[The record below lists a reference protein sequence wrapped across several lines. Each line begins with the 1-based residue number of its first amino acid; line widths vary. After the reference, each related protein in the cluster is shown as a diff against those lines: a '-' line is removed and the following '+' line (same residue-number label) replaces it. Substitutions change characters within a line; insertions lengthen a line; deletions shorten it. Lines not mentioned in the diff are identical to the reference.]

1 MAQIRRASKVNPIR
15 AKNVRSILWKQLANV
30 GAMSSRF
37 RFPLISLVLGLC
49 VFAEGSCGTMKKLHL
64 LPQQTSKPES
74 KAPAPT
80 PRRVGTVTLVN
91 DADQFVLIDTA
102 TAPAPEA
109 GTALKTF
116 TGEVESGVVT
126 VGSVSRRPFV
136 VADIVSGAPRKGDAV
151 FE

>member
-1 MAQIRRASKVNPIR
+1 
-15 AKNVRSILWKQLANV
+15 
-30 GAMSSRF
+30 
-37 RFPLISLVLGLC
+37 
-49 VFAEGSCGTMKKLHL
+49 MKKLRL
-64 LPQQTSKPES
+64 LPQQTSEPDA
-74 KAPAPT
+74 KAPVPT

-91 DADQFVLIDTA
+91 ETDQFVLIDTA
-102 TAPAPEA
+102 TAHEPAA

-126 VGSVSRRPFV
+126 VGSVARRPFV

>member
-1 MAQIRRASKVNPIR
+1 
-15 AKNVRSILWKQLANV
+15 
-30 GAMSSRF
+30 
-37 RFPLISLVLGLC
+37 
-49 VFAEGSCGTMKKLHL
+49 
-64 LPQQTSKPES
+64 
-74 KAPAPT
+74 
-80 PRRVGTVTLVN
+80 LVN
-91 DADQFVLIDTA
+91 EADQFVLIDTA

>member
-1 MAQIRRASKVNPIR
+1 MF
-15 AKNVRSILWKQLANV
+15 
-30 GAMSSRF
+30 SRF
-37 RFPLISLVLGLC
+37 RFPLIRLLLGAGL
-49 VFAEGSCGTMKKLHL
+49 FAAASCATMKKLHL
-64 LPQQTSKPES
+64 LPQHTSKAES
-74 KAPAPT
+74 KAPAPM

-102 TAPAPEA
+102 MAPAPAA

-126 VGSVSRRPFV
+126 VGSVSRRPLV
-136 VADIVSGAPRKGDAV
+136 VADIVSGTPRKGDAV

>member
-1 MAQIRRASKVNPIR
+1 MRPHL
-15 AKNVRSILWKQLANV
+15 RSVTTSLLLGTFLLA
-30 GAMSSRF
+30 GA
-37 RFPLISLVLGLC
+37 GC
-49 VFAEGSCGTMKKLHL
+49 ATMKKLRL
-64 LPQQTSKPES
+64 LPQQTTEPQT

-91 DADQFVLIDTA
+91 EADQFVLIDTA
-102 TAPAPEA
+102 TAHEPAA

-116 TGEVESGVVT
+116 TGEMESGVVT

-136 VADIVSGAPRKGDAV
+136 VADIVSGAPHKGDAV

>member
-1 MAQIRRASKVNPIR
+1 MAPY
-15 AKNVRSILWKQLANV
+15 
-30 GAMSSRF
+30 SRF
-37 RFPLISLVLGLC
+37 VLISFVLGASTIGDAGC
-49 VFAEGSCGTMKKLHL
+49 ATIKKLHL
-64 LPQQTSKPES
+64 PRHTHKGDENT
-74 KAPAPT
+74 PAQA

-91 DADQFVLIDTA
+91 DADHFVLIDTA
-102 TAPAPEA
+102 TAAAPAA

-116 TGEVESGVVT
+116 TGDAESGVVT

>member
-1 MAQIRRASKVNPIR
+1 MHSHLRNFAIRLLLA
-15 AKNVRSILWKQLANV
+15 AGLWT
-30 GAMSSRF
+30 GA
-37 RFPLISLVLGLC
+37 GC
-49 VFAEGSCGTMKKLHL
+49 ATMKKLHF
-64 LPQQTSKPES
+64 LPQQTSKPEE

-91 DADQFVLIDTA
+91 EADHFVLIDTA
-102 TAPAPEA
+102 TAPAPET

-116 TGEVESGVVT
+116 TGDVESGVVT
-126 VGSVSRRPFV
+126 VGSVARRPFV